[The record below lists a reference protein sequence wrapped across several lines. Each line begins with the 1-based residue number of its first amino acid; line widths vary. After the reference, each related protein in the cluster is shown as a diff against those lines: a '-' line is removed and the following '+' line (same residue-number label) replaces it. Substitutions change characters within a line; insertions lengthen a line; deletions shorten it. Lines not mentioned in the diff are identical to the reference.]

1 MEAGLPKTAMGWL
14 SVALAA
20 LFVLV
25 SVAFMRGI
33 VRLGLGTPL
42 MPIVQS
48 AVGMTAGLVG
58 LVAMI
63 VRRERSLMVL
73 VGLVVTLAL
82 SLLLI
87 VFLLGYALSG
97 H

>member
-1 MEAGLPKTAMGWL
+1 MEAGLPKTAMGRV
-14 SVALAA
+14 SVLLAA

-25 SVAFMRGI
+25 SIAFMRGI
-33 VRLGLGTPL
+33 VRLSLGTPL

-48 AVGMTAGLVG
+48 AVGMTAGIVG
-58 LVAMI
+58 LAAMI

-73 VGLVVTLAL
+73 VGLIVTLAL

-87 VFLLGYALSG
+87 VFMLGYALSG

>member
-1 MEAGLPKTAMGWL
+1 MEAGLPKTAMGRV
-14 SVALAA
+14 SVLLAA

-25 SVAFMRGI
+25 SIAFMRGI
-33 VRLGLGTPL
+33 VRLRLGTPL

-63 VRRERSLMVL
+63 ARRERSLMVL
-73 VGLVVTLAL
+73 VGLIVTLGF